1 MDGTRIT
8 LCAMTPPFAGLEWE
22 SQTILRVGRVDTMEI
37 VLNVPS
43 VSRRHAEVL
52 VTSEGWVVRDL
63 GSMNGTFLNG
73 VRVGR
78 TEQKLR
84 RDDVLVFGDI
94 TLKIKQLQDKN
105 SASVPWT
112 QPQQADLKSSGPL
125 LRVQAVSQ
133 NAWEQAIEALAQ
145 HASPRNEQR
154 KAFLTLLRTGYHL
167 CHIASLEELLGS
179 ILSDAVAALKA
190 QRGAILLADEV
201 THQLHAHAVLGHQG
215 ANGRQKGFSATV
227 ALRCYQ
233 QGESLLCQDA
243 SLQVTASMAR
253 DGMSSI
259 ICALLRTPRKRLGV
273 LHLDRGP
280 LQEPFGQDDFCLA
293 DAIAANVSVGIECA
307 QMMKHQLD
315 QSIHTV
321 TALAQAVELRDRY
334 TGGHTHRVTSYALML
349 GRELKL
355 PAHEQ
360 QQLQIGTPLHD
371 IGKIGI
377 DDAILRK
384 PGRLTREEFEEMKS
398 HTVKGAAIL
407 ESIPE
412 LGSLL
417 PIVRSHHERWDG
429 TGYPDSLSGDRIPR
443 PARIVAV
450 ADAFDAMTSD
460 RPYRNAMSFDQVF
473 QEYRDKSGTHF
484 DPDCVAALIR
494 LRPHL
499 ETLLAQ
505 EGSLRKLSDGLTGT
519 FLRKDIQQIAEE
531 VATVQK

>member
-1 MDGTRIT
+1 MEGSRIT
-8 LCAMTPPFAGLEWE
+8 LSALTPPFSGREWQSE
-22 SQTILRVGRVDTMEI
+22 TILRVGRVDTMEV

-43 VSRRHAEVL
+43 VSRRHAEIL
-52 VTSEGWVVRDL
+52 ITPEGWVVRDL
-63 GSMNGTFLNG
+63 GSMNGSFLNG

-78 TEQKLR
+78 TEQRLR
-84 RDDVLVFGDI
+84 QDDAVVFGDV
-94 TLKIKQLQDKN
+94 TLKVKQLQEKPP
-105 SASVPWT
+105 AVVWAPPEET
-112 QPQQADLKSSGPL
+112 KLKTSGPL

-133 NAWEQAIEALAQ
+133 NPWEQAIEALAL
-145 HASPRNEQR
+145 HAGSRHEQR
-154 KAFLTLLRTGYHL
+154 KGFLTLLRTGYHL
-167 CHIASLEELLGS
+167 CHIASLEELLKS
-179 ILSDAVAALKA
+179 ILGDAVAALNA
-190 QRGAILLADEV
+190 QHGAIVLADEI

-215 ANGRQKGFSATV
+215 PADNHKGFSATL

-243 SLQVTASMAR
+243 GHQMTASMAR
-253 DGMSSI
+253 DGMASV
-259 ICALLRTPRKRLGV
+259 ICTLLRTPRKHLGV

-280 LQEPFGQDDFCLA
+280 LQEPFDQEDFCLA

-307 QMMKHQLD
+307 QLMKRQLD

-349 GRELKL
+349 ARELKL
-355 PAHEQ
+355 PPHEQ
-360 QQLQIGTPLHD
+360 HQLQIGTPLHD

-398 HTVKGAAIL
+398 HTLKGAAIL

-412 LGSLL
+412 LSTLL

-429 TGYPDSLSGDRIPR
+429 TGYPDNLAGDRIPR
-443 PARIVAV
+443 PARLVAV

-460 RPYRNAMSFDQVF
+460 RPYRNAMTFDQVF
-473 QEYRDKSGTHF
+473 QEYREKCGTHF
-484 DPDCVAALIR
+484 DPDCVHALLR

-499 ETLLAQ
+499 EALLAQ
-505 EGSLRKLSDGLTGT
+505 EGSLRKLSDGLAGT
-519 FLRKDIQQIAEE
+519 FLRKEIQHLADDL
-531 VATVQK
+531 VAAKQ